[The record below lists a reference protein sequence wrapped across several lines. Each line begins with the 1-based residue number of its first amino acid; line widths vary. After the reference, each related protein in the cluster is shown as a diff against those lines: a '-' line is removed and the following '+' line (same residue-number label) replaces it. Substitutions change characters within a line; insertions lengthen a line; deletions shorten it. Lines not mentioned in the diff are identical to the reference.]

1 MWMEEHVGEQV
12 NVVRSQELLAT
23 GADRIATACP
33 FCYVMIDDGV
43 RGEGVEPEDVNVGD
57 IALHVLEAIHRGEE
71 EAAERRDAEMIPPV
85 VVGEAATTGVPVAG
99 SVSGLDLAPMA
110 RLRPSPTRDAPAPAP
125 AGVPAPAP
133 VPPAPTSARETG
145 APRRDDLRLIK
156 GTDPMLLAELA
167 KQGITGYDQIAGLD
181 DAGVEALEEAIGAPG
196 RIQKWNW
203 VAQAQ
208 DLLERFGAED

>member
-12 NVVRSQELLAT
+12 NVVRSRELLAT

-43 RGEGVEPEDVNVGD
+43 RGEGVEPEDVQVGD
-57 IALHVLEAIHRGEE
+57 IALHVLEAIQRGEE
-71 EAAERRDAEMIPPV
+71 EVADRREAELSPPV
-85 VVGEAATTGVPVAG
+85 VVGDPTTTGVPVAA

-110 RLRPSPTRDAPAPAP
+110 RLRPTPTRAAPAVAP
-125 AGVPAPAP
+125 KGVPAPVP
-133 VPPAPTSARETG
+133 VSSSPAPESKPA
-145 APRRDDLRLIK
+145 APRRDNLRLIK

-167 KQGITGYDQIAGLD
+167 KQGITGFDQIASLD
-181 DAGVEALEEAIGAPG
+181 DTGVEALEEAIGAPG

-208 DLLERFGAED
+208 DLLERFPPKD

>member
-1 MWMEEHVGEQV
+1 M
-12 NVVRSQELLAT
+12 RSRELLAT
-23 GADRIATACP
+23 GAERIATACP

-43 RGEGVEPEDVNVGD
+43 RGEGIEQTDVNVGD
-57 IALHVLEAIHRGEE
+57 IALHVLEAIQRGEE
-71 EAAERRDAEMIPPV
+71 AAATRRSAEVASTV
-85 VVGEAATTGVPVAG
+85 VVGDPGTSGVPVAV

-110 RLRPSPTRDAPAPAP
+110 RLRPVPSQAAPAAVP
-125 AGVPAPAP
+125 AGVPAPVPAAP
-133 VPPAPTSARETG
+133 GPPPEPAP
-145 APRRDDLRLIK
+145 APAEPRKDNLRLIK

-167 KQGITGYDQIAGLD
+167 KQGITGYDQIAALD

-208 DLLERFGAED
+208 DLLARFPADD

>member
-1 MWMEEHVGEQV
+1 M
-12 NVVRSQELLAT
+12 
-23 GADRIATACP
+23 
-33 FCYVMIDDGV
+33 F

-71 EAAERRDAEMIPPV
+71 EAAERRDAETIPAV
-85 VVGEAATTGVPVAG
+85 VVGEAAVAGVPVAG
-99 SVSGLDLAPMA
+99 SVSGLDLAPMT
-110 RLRPSPTRDAPAPAP
+110 RLRPRPPGRSPLRHPLWHPRGCRLRRHRRRHP
-125 AGVPAPAP
+125 E
-133 VPPAPTSARETG
+133 RET
-145 APRRDDLRLIK
+145 AEPRRDDLRLIK

-208 DLLERFGAED
+208 DLLERFPAEG